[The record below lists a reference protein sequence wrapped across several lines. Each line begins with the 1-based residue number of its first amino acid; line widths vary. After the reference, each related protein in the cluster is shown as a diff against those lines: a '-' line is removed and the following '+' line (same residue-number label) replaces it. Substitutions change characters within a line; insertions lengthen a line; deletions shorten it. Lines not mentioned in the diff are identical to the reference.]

1 MPNQLNLDGVVPRG
15 ELTLAREELSEEI
28 AARLK
33 EENRAAIIGHCKD
46 VAVFA
51 ALYIFLISIVII
63 CFYLNLIATGV
74 PPETLRWSQALLA
87 AVLSG
92 TVSFLVGRKIGK

>member
-46 VAVFA
+46 VAV
-51 ALYIFLISIVII
+51 LQPCIFS
-63 CFYLNLIATGV
+63 
-74 PPETLRWSQALLA
+74 LLA
-87 AVLSG
+87 L
-92 TVSFLVGRKIGK
+92 